1 VKRAALI
8 ACIVVVSACNSQ
20 TVSESST
27 TIPDDVPITMAF
39 VGDILPHSPLVARA
53 QDNEQGFSPMFEDI
67 TPLIAAADL
76 AICHL
81 ETPIAPQGEE
91 LSTFPFFGVP
101 PTITEAIAK
110 AGFDRC
116 STASNHTYDRGVKGI
131 DETINALLAN
141 NVAQSGMA
149 RTPSEIEPQTFSVK
163 GVTLSHL
170 SYTFSYNGLSLPQDQ
185 EWRSALID
193 TDRILRDAKTAR
205 EMGASAVIISMHWG
219 NEMSHQLNSQQ
230 VSVADA
236 LTKSG
241 FVDLIVGHH
250 AHVVQPIEKVNG
262 VWVMYGMGNVLS
274 NLPTDERWPASSQ
287 DAGVFTITMRR
298 NADGNFS
305 FDSPIVH
312 PTWVDKQN
320 GWIIRDIEK
329 SLSNSNN
336 SGVNARELELSLGRT
351 TRVLGDFIAR

>member
-1 VKRAALI
+1 VKRAALF
-8 ACIVVVSACNSQ
+8 ACLLVLTACSSD
-20 TVSESST
+20 TITESST
-27 TIPDDVPITMAF
+27 TVSNNVAITMAF

-53 QDNEQGFSPMFEDI
+53 QRNDEGFSPMFDDI
-67 TPLIAAADL
+67 APLISAADL

-81 ETPIAPQGEE
+81 ETPIAPEGES
-91 LSTFPFFGVP
+91 LSTFPLFGVP
-101 PTITEAIAK
+101 ATITEAIAK

-131 DETINALLAN
+131 DETINALLVN
-141 NVAQSGMA
+141 DVAQSGMA

-170 SYTFSYNGLSLPQDQ
+170 SYTFSYNGLALPQDQ

-205 EMGASAVIISMHWG
+205 QLGAEVVIVSMHWG

-230 VSVADA
+230 ISVADA

-241 FVDLIVGHH
+241 DVDLIVGHH
-250 AHVVQPIEKVNG
+250 AHVVQPIEKVNS

-287 DAGVFTITMRR
+287 DAGVFTTTMRR
-298 NADGNFS
+298 NADGNIS
-305 FDSPIVH
+305 FDTPVVH

-320 GWIIRDIEK
+320 GWIIRDIKK

-336 SGVNARELELSLGRT
+336 SDVNARELELSLGRT
-351 TRVLGDFIAR
+351 TRVLDDFIAR

>member
-1 VKRAALI
+1 MKRAAVITCLF
-8 ACIVVVSACNSQ
+8 AVTACNSR
-20 TVSESST
+20 TVSET
-27 TIPDDVPITMAF
+27 TTTVSEDVSITMAF

-53 QDNEQGFSPMFEDI
+53 EGNEQGFSPMFEDI
-67 TPLIAAADL
+67 TPLIASADL
-76 AICHL
+76 SICHL
-81 ETPIAPQGEE
+81 ETPIAPQGEA

-101 PTITEAIAK
+101 ATITQAIAK

-170 SYTFSYNGLSLPQDQ
+170 SYTFSYNGLSLPQDE

-193 TDRILRDAKTAR
+193 TDRILRDARTAR
-205 EMGASAVIISMHWG
+205 ELGAEAVIVSMHWG

-230 VSVADA
+230 ISVADA

-241 FVDLIVGHH
+241 DVDLIIGHH

-262 VWVMYGMGNVLS
+262 VWVIYGMGNVLS
-274 NLPTDERWPASSQ
+274 NLPTDDRWPASSQ
-287 DAGVFTITMRR
+287 DAGVFTITMGRDTAGR
-298 NADGNFS
+298 VS
-305 FDSPIVH
+305 FDTPVVH

-320 GWIIRDIEK
+320 GWIIRDISK
-329 SLSNSNN
+329 LLANPNT
-336 SGVNARELELSLGRT
+336 SGANTRELELSLERT
-351 TRVLGDFIAR
+351 TRVLGEFIAR

>member
-1 VKRAALI
+1 MKRAALI
-8 ACIVVVSACNSQ
+8 ACIAVVSACSSNS
-20 TVSESST
+20 VSETST
-27 TIPDDVPITMAF
+27 TVPEEVSITMAF

-53 QDNEQGFSPMFEDI
+53 LRNEQGFSPMFEDI
-67 TPLIAAADL
+67 TPLIASADL

-116 STASNHTYDRGVKGI
+116 STASNHTYDRGLKGI

-193 TDRILRDAKTAR
+193 TDRILRDARTAR
-205 EMGASAVIISMHWG
+205 EMGADAVIVSMHWG
-219 NEMSHQLNSQQ
+219 NEMSHQLSSQQ
-230 VSVADA
+230 ISVADA

-241 FVDLIVGHH
+241 DVDLIVGHH

-298 NADGNFS
+298 STAGKVL
-305 FDSPIVH
+305 FDTPVVH

-320 GWIIRDIEK
+320 GWIIRDIK
-329 SLSNSNN
+329 KLLANSNT
-336 SGVNARELELSLGRT
+336 SGVNTRELELSLGRT
-351 TRVLGDFIAR
+351 TRVLGEFIPR

>member
-1 VKRAALI
+1 MKRASLI
-8 ACIVVVSACNSQ
+8 ACILVLSACSSNS
-20 TVSESST
+20 VSELT
-27 TIPDDVPITMAF
+27 TTVPEDVLISMAF

-53 QDNEQGFSPMFEDI
+53 QGNEQGFSPMFEDI
-67 TPLIAAADL
+67 TPLIASADL

-131 DETINALLAN
+131 DETVNALLAN

-193 TDRILRDAKTAR
+193 TDRILRDARTAR
-205 EMGASAVIISMHWG
+205 EMGADAVIVSMHWG

-230 VSVADA
+230 ISVADA

-241 FVDLIVGHH
+241 DVDLIVGHH

-298 NADGNFS
+298 STAGKVS
-305 FDSPIVH
+305 FDTPVVH

-320 GWIIRDIEK
+320 GWIIRDISK
-329 SLSNSNN
+329 MLANSNN
-336 SGVNARELELSLGRT
+336 SSVNARELELSLGRT

>member
-8 ACIVVVSACNSQ
+8 ACILVVSACNSH

-27 TIPDDVPITMAF
+27 TIPEDALITMAF

-53 QDNEQGFSPMFEDI
+53 QNNEQGFSPMFDDI
-67 TPLIAAADL
+67 TPLIASADL

-116 STASNHTYDRGVKGI
+116 STASNHTYDRGLKGI

-149 RTPSEIEPQTFSVK
+149 RTPNEIEPKTFSVK

-193 TDRILRDAKTAR
+193 TDRILRDARTAR
-205 EMGASAVIISMHWG
+205 EMGAEVVIVSMHWG

-230 VSVADA
+230 ISVADA

-241 FVDLIVGHH
+241 DVDLIVGHH

-262 VWVMYGMGNVLS
+262 VWVIYGMGNVLS
-274 NLPTDERWPASSQ
+274 NLPTDDRWPASSQ
-287 DAGVFTITMRR
+287 DAGVFTTTMRR
-298 NADGNFS
+298 NADGNLS
-305 FDSPIVH
+305 FDTPVVH
-312 PTWVDKQN
+312 PTWVDKKN
-320 GWIIRDIEK
+320 GWIIRDITK
-329 SLSNSNN
+329 LLANSNT
-336 SGVNARELELSLGRT
+336 SGVNTRELELSLGRT
-351 TRVLGDFIAR
+351 TRVLGEFIAR

>member
-8 ACIVVVSACNSQ
+8 ACLLGATACSSN
-20 TVSESST
+20 TVTESST
-27 TIPDDVPITMAF
+27 TVPEDTAISMAF

-53 QDNEQGFSPMFEDI
+53 QRNDEGFSPMFADI
-67 TPLIAAADL
+67 TPLISTADL

-81 ETPIAPQGEE
+81 ETPIAPQGEA

-141 NVAQSGMA
+141 DVAQSGMA

-163 GVTLSHL
+163 GVVFSHL
-170 SYTFSYNGLSLPQDQ
+170 SYTFSYNGLLLPQDQ

-193 TDRILRDAKTAR
+193 TDRILRDARKAR
-205 EMGASAVIISMHWG
+205 EMGADAVIVSMHWG

-230 VSVADA
+230 TNVADA

-241 FVDLIVGHH
+241 DVDLIVGHH

-262 VWVMYGMGNVLS
+262 VWVIYGMGNVLS

-287 DAGVFTITMRR
+287 DSGVFTTTMHR
-298 NADGNFS
+298 NNAGNIS
-305 FDSPIVH
+305 FDTPVVH

-320 GWIIRDIEK
+320 GWIIRDITK
-329 SLSNSNN
+329 SLLNLNN
-336 SGVNARELELSLGRT
+336 SGINARELELSLGRT

>member
-1 VKRAALI
+1 MKRAALI
-8 ACIVVVSACNSQ
+8 ACITVLSACSSN
-20 TVSESST
+20 TVSELT
-27 TIPDDVPITMAF
+27 TTVPEDVQISMAF

-53 QDNEQGFSPMFEDI
+53 QRNELGFSPMFEDI
-67 TPLIAAADL
+67 TPLIASADL

-81 ETPIAPQGEE
+81 ETPIAPQGEA

-116 STASNHTYDRGVKGI
+116 STASNHTYDRGLKGI

-193 TDRILRDAKTAR
+193 TDRILSDAKTAR
-205 EMGASAVIISMHWG
+205 EMGANAVIVSMHWG

-230 VSVADA
+230 ISVADA

-241 FVDLIVGHH
+241 YVDLIVGHH

-262 VWVMYGMGNVLS
+262 VWVIYGMGNVLS
-274 NLPTDERWPASSQ
+274 NLPTSERWPASSQ
-287 DAGVFTITMRR
+287 DAGVFTINLRR
-298 NADGNFS
+298 NADGNIS
-305 FDSPIVH
+305 FDAPVVH
-312 PTWVDKQN
+312 PTWVDKQH
-320 GWIIRDIEK
+320 GWIIRDINK
-329 SLSNSNN
+329 SLLNSNN